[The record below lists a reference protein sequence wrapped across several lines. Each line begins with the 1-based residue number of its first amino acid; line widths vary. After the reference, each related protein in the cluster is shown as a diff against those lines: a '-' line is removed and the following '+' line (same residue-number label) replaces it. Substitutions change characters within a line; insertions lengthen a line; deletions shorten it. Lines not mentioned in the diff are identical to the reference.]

1 MTEKFSGWR
10 LQEESEDHIVFANRS
25 AVNNFKLY
33 HPSSYRGYFERA
45 EDYLH
50 QKDIEY
56 QRKKQ
61 VFRCKLKLA
70 GFISEMKIQNV
81 TLVNEWMQS
90 CEGNSWSKFAKSYW
104 CVNCIFNITF
114 KQIHTFWKSSF
125 LSPIYLSN
133 KGRKTFIFFFIFFI
147 FHQSL
152 PWILCK
158 KSLQRCPLVK
168 ICRRLLQCSTTSPEL
183 GIAPHTRHTQTCSR
197 TSHQISPD
205 SSILKTKANSQTSYS
220 KWKGSPRTHVF
231 LNEFYFIR
239 RF

>member
-90 CEGNSWSKFAKSYW
+90 CEGNSWSKFAKSY
-104 CVNCIFNITF
+104 
-114 KQIHTFWKSSF
+114 
-125 LSPIYLSN
+125 
-133 KGRKTFIFFFIFFI
+133 
-147 FHQSL
+147 
-152 PWILCK
+152 
-158 KSLQRCPLVK
+158 
-168 ICRRLLQCSTTSPEL
+168 
-183 GIAPHTRHTQTCSR
+183 
-197 TSHQISPD
+197 
-205 SSILKTKANSQTSYS
+205 
-220 KWKGSPRTHVF
+220 
-231 LNEFYFIR
+231 
-239 RF
+239 